1 MRNPDGAF
9 PHYGRGLVG
18 NSTFTMRNAGFIRLK
33 NVSLRYALPKSIIN
47 RVGMQ
52 SASVFLNGTNLLLL
66 QSSIKAYDPEV
77 AGSGIPV
84 NKSFS
89 LGLQITF

>member
-1 MRNPDGAF
+1 
-9 PHYGRGLVG
+9 
-18 NSTFTMRNAGFIRLK
+18 
-33 NVSLRYALPKSIIN
+33 
-47 RVGMQ
+47 MQ